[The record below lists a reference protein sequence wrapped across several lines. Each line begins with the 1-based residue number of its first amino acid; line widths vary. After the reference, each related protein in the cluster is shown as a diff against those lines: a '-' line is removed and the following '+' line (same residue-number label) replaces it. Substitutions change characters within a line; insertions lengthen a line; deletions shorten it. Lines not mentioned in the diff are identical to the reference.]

1 MKRKMTTRE
10 IFMGRLSKKLPY
22 DIKVKIYKEILN
34 IRKEKNIKKKEEK
47 KNSGEYMYL
56 CSNHNNFYY
65 HKDMFNKKLFQ
76 KEHSYMNKIYKN
88 KN

>member
-22 DIKVKIYKEILN
+22 DIKLKIYKEILN
-34 IRKEKNIKKKEEK
+34 IRKEKNLKKKEEK
-47 KNSGEYMYL
+47 KSSKYMYL
-56 CSNHNNFYY
+56 YSNNNNIYY